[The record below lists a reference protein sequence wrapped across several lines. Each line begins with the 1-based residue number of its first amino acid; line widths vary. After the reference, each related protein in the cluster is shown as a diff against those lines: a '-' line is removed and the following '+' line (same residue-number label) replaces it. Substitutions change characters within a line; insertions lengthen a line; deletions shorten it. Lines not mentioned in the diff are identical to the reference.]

1 MAFVNL
7 METLYPV
14 GAVYISTSSTSPAT
28 LIGGTWSQVKGC
40 MLAATGTTGYA
51 SAAAYKGDT
60 TIALKHLPEGRVRF
74 RTIALTDN
82 NLMLSASGLFTK
94 ETEPWSGTHAAFTKE
109 NWSPYN
115 CEYLCINGGGARL
128 LALPLWS
135 LRLVQDCVDSL
146 AVM

>member
-7 METLYPV
+7 MEILYPV

-60 TIALKHLPEGRVRF
+60 TIALKHLPEGQIRF
-74 RTIALTDN
+74 RTVAIGDN
-82 NLMLSASGLFTK
+82 NLILSASGFLTK
-94 ETEPWSGTHAAFTKE
+94 ETEPWSGSHAAMACEQYT
-109 NWSPYN
+109 PYN
-115 CEYLCINGGGARL
+115 CEYIRINGGGARL
-128 LALPLWS
+128 LALPFWNLY
-135 LRLVQDCVDSL
+135 LVQDCIDLL